1 MGWPDTLPLLSWHFR
16 VWSFPPV
23 LAPSAMC
30 NRSEVLGWGFLRNA
44 TIHKNCCLGWR
55 DCCVICDF
63 SLQSPYWKEALNIL
77 KLVVSRSASLV
88 VPNDIPKSYGGDI
101 GSPEI
106 SFTKIFNNVSKELPG
121 KTLDFHFDIS
131 EVIIIFR
138 WQCLSDLL
146 LQTQVL
152 FSVSLLHLH
161 VFK

>member
-1 MGWPDTLPLLSWHFR
+1 MYIKI
-16 VWSFPPV
+16 VV
-23 LAPSAMC
+23 LVE
-30 NRSEVLGWGFLRNA
+30 R
-44 TIHKNCCLGWR
+44 H
-55 DCCVICDF
+55 CCVICIRF
-63 SLQSPYWKEALNIL
+63 LQSPYWKEALNIL

-138 WQCLSDLL
+138 
-146 LQTQVL
+146 
-152 FSVSLLHLH
+152 
-161 VFK
+161 

>member
-1 MGWPDTLPLLSWHFR
+1 MVKNITW
-16 VWSFPPV
+16 
-23 LAPSAMC
+23 C
-30 NRSEVLGWGFLRNA
+30 NRREGGTWTVVWLWLAQWPVATEPAWLDLTIHHVMTWYFATAFLALQGLKFPNA

-55 DCCVICDF
+55 DCCVICVF

-131 EVIIIFR
+131 EVIIIFK
-138 WQCLSDLL
+138 WQC
-146 LQTQVL
+146 T
-152 FSVSLLHLH
+152 
-161 VFK
+161 